1 MPRTDL
7 PFWRA
12 RSQDE
17 LETATPPLI
26 VLANVGPHKSGFYD
40 EVLEDWVY
48 FDDWRWAVPLRPG
61 ENPREWAT
69 RQGFPVDVIEALVRY
84 FKSDP
89 NIELW
94 ATPMTP
100 GESVREWA
108 ERVGYSPL
116 KVDKIVAEWQ
126 NKM

>member
-1 MPRTDL
+1 M

-17 LETATPPLI
+17 LEIATPPLI
-26 VLANVGPHKSGFYD
+26 VLKEVGPHRIGFYD

-69 RQGFPVDVIEALVRY
+69 RQGFPGDVIEELARD

-89 NIELW
+89 NIEQW
-94 ATPMTP
+94 ATPMKP
-100 GESVREWA
+100 GESLWVWA
-108 ERVGYSPL
+108 ERVGYLPDM
-116 KVDKIVAEWQ
+116 VYKIVEEWHG
-126 NKM
+126 KM